1 MGPDEIVGSPSPVE
15 VLRLPAQLLLRSG
28 ARAQQVG
35 VLASSWNA
43 DDDDKAWF
51 GEQWSRLVDRRLLS
65 FKLIGAW

>member
-1 MGPDEIVGSPSPVE
+1 MGPDEIVGSPPPVE

-43 DDDDKAWF
+43 DDDDKARF
-51 GEQWSRLVDRRLLS
+51 GEQ
-65 FKLIGAW
+65 